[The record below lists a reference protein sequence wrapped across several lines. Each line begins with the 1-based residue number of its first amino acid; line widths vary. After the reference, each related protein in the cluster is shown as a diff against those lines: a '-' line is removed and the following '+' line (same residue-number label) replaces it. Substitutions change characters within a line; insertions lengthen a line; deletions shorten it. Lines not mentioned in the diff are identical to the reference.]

1 MALYTWP
8 DNLAFKPASFTW
20 GVKANDRLFTSQLSG
35 SIQTASIPGTRWSV
49 QMEFPSASLAVRP
62 ALEAFLAK
70 CRREHRIVLW
80 NMARP
85 QPQGT
90 INRTGVTVQS
100 AVAQFGQTATL
111 TGCGASTTLKAGD
124 MLGVPGQL
132 LMVAD
137 DATASGGGVM
147 AVNFTHELRQ
157 ALTPGMAVTLIRP
170 TALFVQTSEQ
180 NQFPFLG
187 THHPSIS
194 VELTEVFA

>member
-20 GVKANDRLFTSQLSG
+20 GMQANDRLFTSQLSG

-70 CRREHRIVLW
+70 CRREHRIALW

-85 QPQGT
+85 QPLGT
-90 INRTGVTVQS
+90 INRTGVTINAAAAQFATS
-100 AVAQFGQTATL
+100 AVL
-111 TGCGASTTLKAGD
+111 TGCGASTTMKAGD
-124 MLGVPGQL
+124 MLGVAGQL

-137 DATASGGGVM
+137 DATATGGGVM
-147 AVNFTHELRQ
+147 TVNFTHELRQ
-157 ALTPGMAVTLIRP
+157 PLTAAMPVTLIRP
-170 TALFVQTSEQ
+170 TANFVQTSEQ

-194 VELTEVFA
+194 VELMEVFQ